1 MDLAW
6 LKRFRHKG
14 AAHAPEAF
22 ELHTFDATKSPPD
35 CRVGAGPE
43 DVDAYFVDGHPP
55 VTESCRDDV
64 AAYEF
69 DGALRVFYAFR
80 PAYAAA
86 FGRDAYLRRLVKE
99 GCSPNASRPAGSE
112 KGDFF

>member
-80 PAYAAA
+80 PAYAAGKVPA
-86 FGRDAYLRRLVKE
+86 VLAHLGLDQGHARVQVHCHLL
-99 GCSPNASRPAGSE
+99 SSRV
-112 KGDFF
+112 FC